1 MQISHKAIAEEMRDL
16 ADTISNINSDAKI
29 IVSSIL
35 PRKNDKLVNQAI
47 MATNHSLKEV
57 CEDKGYH
64 FLDNNPG
71 FIVNGIPDSSLYR
84 DSIHLNPKGGKL
96 LGTNIRQKLNSIL
109 NLSENNIE
117 SEAVPSDTQ
126 QSDFHRGR
134 PQGGDNSGTGEW
146 FTCQCHSFN
155 RRGS

>member
-1 MQISHKAIAEEMRDL
+1 
-16 ADTISNINSDAKI
+16 
-29 IVSSIL
+29 
-35 PRKNDKLVNQAI
+35 

-64 FLDNNPG
+64 FLDNNPR
-71 FIVNGIPDSSLYR
+71 FMVNGIPDSPLYR
-84 DSIHLNPKGGKL
+84 ESIHLNPKGGKL

-134 PQGGDNSGTGEW
+134 PQGGETIQEQGNGLHANAIPSTAVVHESVPAPTQQQSNEPRLQQAGT
-146 FTCQCHSFN
+146 TTLITDS
-155 RRGS
+155 